1 MAAYNTISLTQ
12 FIANV
17 RTNLGPSAFWTDSE
31 ITQFINSALRTWNA
45 LTGFWSGQ
53 ASVPLIANHPYYVLP
68 TTMVFGARVELDGAP
83 LQQGTVFGWDQ
94 QDPNWMSRRGAPQ
107 EWAPVGLA
115 IIAVNPIP
123 PSGGS
128 VLTVYG
134 TSVTPVLGSPGDFI
148 NIGQEDFN
156 ALSNYVTHTLEVKSG
171 GSEFQSSMDDYKQF
185 LAAAAVRNEK
195 IRATNMYKRVMGV
208 EQDKLLK
215 RMRAMLDPTIKS
227 ASNEVGMR

>member
-1 MAAYNTISLTQ
+1 MAAYNTVTLTQ

-17 RTNLGPSAFWTDSE
+17 RTNLGPSAFWSDSE
-31 ITQFINSALRTWNA
+31 ITKFINAALRTWNC

-53 ASVPLIANHPYYVLP
+53 ANVPLVANHPYYALP
-68 TTMVFGARVELDGAP
+68 TALVFGARVELDGVP

-94 QDPNWMSRRGAPQ
+94 QDPNWMSKRGAPQ

-115 IIAVNPIP
+115 IVAMNPIP

-128 VLTVYG
+128 ILTVYG
-134 TSVTPVLGSPGDFI
+134 TSITPVLVNAGDKI
-148 NIGQEDFN
+148 DIGQEDFN

-171 GSEFQSSMDDYKQF
+171 GSEFESSRDDYKQF

-195 IRATNMYKRVMGV
+195 IRATDMYKRVMGL

-215 RMRAMLDPTIKS
+215 RMRAILQPRLKED
-227 ASNEVGMR
+227 SNEVGMR